1 MFLSSQTLF
10 WCQPCVPKSLLWTFT
25 HTHPGKLHQKFCLTL
40 PHPFFQISSYCRIVG
55 RRGGSDH
62 LPLISSH
69 DSLSPQFPKPVL
81 VRLAK
86 SYSLLELHLTFC
98 LFSEALP
105 DVTIQR
111 YQYKHTLCDSR
122 LQCFYT
128 FLSPLG
134 FYYLSEGKDH
144 FSGHFYFLNIREKEL
159 GGKINLSSLLSLWC
173 RARAT

>member
-1 MFLSSQTLF
+1 MTDPKGKEYTKNIKTICKIAHRPPVCLFVTQMFLSSQTLF

-25 HTHPGKLHQKFCLTL
+25 HTHPGKVHQKFCLTL

-81 VRLAK
+81 FRLAK

-128 FLSPLG
+128 FSP
-134 FYYLSEGKDH
+134 H
-144 FSGHFYFLNIREKEL
+144 
-159 GGKINLSSLLSLWC
+159 
-173 RARAT
+173 